1 MKKLYFL
8 DEEEKNRILNLH
20 EGATKRQY
28 LSEAT
33 EPGGAAYIDPATD
46 TPEAKIAREFYD
58 TGAFGPGTREGT
70 MLKAIQS
77 IKSAVQ
83 FWQVNEL
90 VKNRPDNSDKLDIA
104 GVINDEMGSD
114 NLEDVKKI
122 TDSLKSTAGITAT
135 YGSED
140 RKLESGV
147 TVKVF
152 KENSF
157 KITSQPINTPTKT
170 FTDAATACIK
180 QFSSDIK
187 NSPTPGFVYTP
198 LTDGS
203 QLFFGV
209 NYSIQYQTKGKSI
222 IYGNWSC
229 KGNVLNIIRKD
240 GLTWSKA
247 QGGWKNPTDKAA
259 VDPKKAYQER
269 AKQVNQQ
276 TIDTTKQIQQS
287 IGQEPT
293 GNLDSIY
300 IEKVI
305 DLLKQ

>member
-8 DEEEKNRILNLH
+8 DEEEKNRVLSLH
-20 EGATKRQY
+20 ESATKKQY

-33 EPGGAAYIDPATD
+33 EKGGAAYVDPATD
-46 TPEAKIAREFYD
+46 TPEAKIAREFYQS
-58 TGAFGPGTREGT
+58 AVGPGTNEAN
-70 MLKAIQS
+70 MLTAIQS

-90 VKNRPDNSDKLDIA
+90 VKNLPSNSGKLDIA
-104 GVINDEMGSD
+104 GVINDEMGRD

-122 TDSLKSTAGITAT
+122 TDSLKSSAGITAT

-140 RKLESGV
+140 RKLASGG
-147 TVKVF
+147 TAKLF

-180 QFSSDIK
+180 QFSGDIK
-187 NSPTPGFVYTP
+187 TSPTPGFVYTP
-198 LTDGS
+198 LADGS

-209 NYSIQYQTKGKSI
+209 NYSIQYQTKGKST

-247 QGGWKNPTDKAA
+247 QGGWKKSTDKVA
-259 VDPKKAYQER
+259 VDPKVAYQQR

-276 TIDTTKQIQQS
+276 TINTTKQIQQS

-293 GNLDSIY
+293 GNLDSLY